1 MSNKSSDAL
10 GALVQQIEEQS
21 APLDT
26 WTPKNCGEINIRIP
40 SDGTWYHGGSAI
52 KRDKLVRLFAKVLCK
67 EQGQYYL
74 KTPVEKMAI
83 TVDDA
88 PLLIVDWRLEPEP
101 QGSVSPWLIC
111 TDNVGREFVVSEQH
125 PLVVHEDA
133 QGQSVP
139 YLVLPYGVEAKVAR
153 SVFYAWAQELVE
165 TTPQGFQIHSAGVS
179 FSLT

>member
-1 MSNKSSDAL
+1 MSNKKSDAL

-21 APLDT
+21 APLDS
-26 WTPKNCGEINIRIP
+26 WTPKYCGEIDISIA

-52 KRDKLVRLFAKVLCK
+52 KRDALVKLFAKVLCK

-83 TVDDA
+83 TVEDA
-88 PLLIVDWRLEPEP
+88 PLLIVDWRLEPEF
-101 QGSVSPWLIC
+101 QGSSTPLLIC
-111 TDNVGREFVVSEQH
+111 TDNVGREFVVGEQH

-133 QGQSVP
+133 QGQRVP
-139 YLVLPYGVEAKVAR
+139 YLVLPYGVEAKIAR

-165 TTPQGFQIHSAGVS
+165 TTPQGFEIHSGAVS
-179 FSLT
+179 FSLA